1 MARTLDIARRAE
13 LAAAAVDVLRAR
25 GAHRCTMSELAD
37 ALGLKRPTLYFYF
50 KDLGAV
56 FDAVFEDTQQR
67 FLAHVARR
75 LAVPGLDHPIDALAA
90 MARASA
96 EFVAGQ
102 RELVALLVQL
112 WSAHAGDPDRLVARG
127 RELSDPLRQGLIDR
141 LAAGVVAGVV
151 APCEPGRVVDLTL
164 AALDGALVA
173 QVTRR
178 AAPGPIVEELIT
190 RVLEPLAVRARPAR
204 AARASTRTRSPR

>member
-1 MARTLDIARRAE
+1 MPRTLDIARRAE

-25 GAHRCTMSELAD
+25 GATRCTMSELAA
-37 ALGLKRPTLYFYF
+37 ALGIKRPTLYFYF

-56 FDAVFEDTQQR
+56 FDAVFDDTQQR

-75 LAVPGLDHPIDALAA
+75 MAAPGLDHPIDALAA

-102 RELVALLVQL
+102 REQVALLVQL
-112 WSAHAGDPDRLVARG
+112 WSAHAGDPARLLARG

-141 LAAGVVAGVV
+141 VAAGVARREV
-151 APCEPGRVVDLTL
+151 APCEPARVVDLVL

-173 QVTRR
+173 QVTRG
-178 AAPGPIVEELIT
+178 AAPGPIVDELIL

-204 AARASTRTRSPR
+204 TASRTARSSR